1 MNIFNNT
8 SLNLQLASW
17 SDVLINILAAFIL
30 SLVITW
36 VYRRTHRGF
45 SFSVSFVHT
54 LMILSMVTTLVMMV
68 IGNSIARAFSLVGA
82 LSIIRFR
89 TPVKDTR
96 DTAFVFFSL
105 AVGMAAGTGS
115 HVIAVLSTIIISLI
129 IFIIHRFHIGEPK
142 VSDFLLRFR
151 ISSSPDSGNL
161 YQGIFDKYLRE
172 SNLVNMTT
180 VMQGAGMEFA
190 FSVTFKD
197 SNKQQQFLSE
207 LNAVPEI
214 EQVMLMAVDESG
226 Q

>member
-1 MNIFNNT
+1 MGIFDSI
-8 SLNLQLASW
+8 SLDLQLASW
-17 SDVLINILAAFIL
+17 SEVIINVLMAFAL
-30 SLVITW
+30 GLVISW

-54 LMILSMVTTLVMMV
+54 IMILGMVTTLVMMI
-68 IGNSIARAFSLVGA
+68 IGNSVARAFSLVGA

-96 DTAFVFFSL
+96 DTAFVFLAL

-115 HVIAVLSTIIISLI
+115 YVIAVLGTVLISVLI
-129 IFIIHRFHIGEPK
+129 LIIHRFRIGEPK

-151 ISSSPDSGNL
+151 LRTSPDGENI
-161 YQGIFDKYLRE
+161 YQNIFNTYLRE
-172 SNLVNMTT
+172 SSLVNMTT
-180 VMQGAGMEFA
+180 VQQGTGMELA
-190 FSVTFKD
+190 FSITFKD
-197 SNKQQQFLSE
+197 PHRQQQFLHE

-214 EQVMLMAVDESG
+214 EQVMLMAVDDSG